1 MIKSAQ
7 SVTVDFTTVSPVT
20 GAATDATG
28 TPVGTLVVNG
38 TDNGA
43 SVTVTNKATGVYKAA
58 VTLPSLDA
66 GDVVQLRIAAT
77 VAGIVAIVL
86 VEFGEVD

>member
-7 SVTVDFTTVSPVT
+7 SVTVDFTTVSPSPA
-20 GAATDATG
+20 GDRWMTG

-43 SVTVTNKATGVYKAA
+43 SVTVTNKATGC
-58 VTLPSLDA
+58 LQ
-66 GDVVQLRIAAT
+66 G
-77 VAGIVAIVL
+77 G
-86 VEFGEVD
+86 